1 MLIDARG
8 KSCPQPVILTKKAL
22 DAGEESLTIFVDS
35 EIPAQNVERL
45 LEKYGFSFSRKSG
58 NPGITLEAF
67 RSGSDLDKTEN
78 SSLGK
83 PSINVKDAEEP
94 FVLVICRRILGGDDP
109 HLGEVLI
116 KGFLSTIAEKEQLPK
131 TIILMNEGV
140 YLAEKGS
147 STLES
152 LEKMVARG
160 VELLVCGTCTNHF
173 DITEQIGAGTIS
185 NMFDITEAMLSS
197 FRVISLP

>member
-22 DAGEESLTIFVDS
+22 DEGESTVTILVDS
-35 EIPAQNVERL
+35 EIPAQNVGRL
-45 LEKYGFSFSRKSG
+45 LEKYGFSFSRKPG
-58 NPGITLEAF
+58 NPGIALEAS
-67 RSGSDLDKTEN
+67 RDSAAKTDN
-78 SSLGK
+78 S
-83 PSINVKDAEEP
+83 PSETPDITTKGAEDS

-116 KGFLSTIAEKEQLPK
+116 KGFLSTIAEKEHLPK

-152 LEKMVARG
+152 LEKMLTRG

-173 DITEQIGAGTIS
+173 GITERIGGGTIS
-185 NMFDITEAMLSS
+185 NMFDITEAMFSA

>member
-22 DAGEESLTIFVDS
+22 DEGESTLTILVDS
-35 EIPAQNVERL
+35 EIPAQNVGRL
-45 LEKYGFSFSRKSG
+45 LEKYGFSFSRKPG
-58 NPGITLEAF
+58 NPGIALEA
-67 RSGSDLDKTEN
+67 SQDSSAKTE
-78 SSLGK
+78 SP
-83 PSINVKDAEEP
+83 PSETPDMTTKGAEDS

-116 KGFLSTIAEKEQLPK
+116 KGFLSTIAEKEHLPK

-152 LEKMVARG
+152 LEKMLARG

-173 DITEQIGAGTIS
+173 GITEQIGGGTIS
-185 NMFDITEAMLSS
+185 NMFDITEAMLSA